1 MTLTPTAAPVV
12 EALELDVSGM
22 TCAACA
28 GRVERAL
35 NKLEGVTATVN
46 YATER
51 AVITGLPLTEAPRAI
66 QQVENA
72 GYGAHVREGADD
84 TWSARATENRITS
97 LRRRLVLAALLTVP
111 LMDLTIVLALVPGWR
126 FPGWEWVCVLLALP
140 IVTWA
145 AWPFH
150 RATEN

>member
-51 AVITGLPLTEAPRAI
+51 AVITGLC
-66 QQVENA
+66 
-72 GYGAHVREGADD
+72 
-84 TWSARATENRITS
+84 RI
-97 LRRRLVLAALLTVP
+97 
-111 LMDLTIVLALVPGWR
+111 
-126 FPGWEWVCVLLALP
+126 E
-140 IVTWA
+140 
-145 AWPFH
+145 
-150 RATEN
+150 